1 VSAVPLSDF
10 ERRRRGKNL
19 ALAGVLFGLAVL
31 FFVITLVRWHS

>member
-1 VSAVPLSDF
+1 MPLSDF

-19 ALAGVLFGLAVL
+19 ALAAVLFGLAAL